1 MYGQRTQAS
10 YGGMEAL
17 ISQLLPVASRKSF
30 KKHAILLYQGEAPRT
45 AFVLLKGTVKV
56 YSING
61 AGEEQVVDFHSQHDV
76 FPASWLFGKASTT
89 LYYYE
94 ALTDCEVLTV
104 ARDQLQQILIANPL
118 CVHHMLDY
126 YATSYVSTLMRV
138 TALEQSRAR
147 EKIMFTLY
155 YLLFRY
161 GREVRPG
168 IFVVGLSLTH
178 AVIASLVGLTRE
190 TTTTELSK
198 LRREGVV
205 TYRSHTYTVSKPKLE
220 RLLGEDSFQNLII

>member
-1 MYGQRTQAS
+1 MDAFIAELT
-10 YGGMEAL
+10 
-17 ISQLLPVASRKSF
+17 PVASKKAF

-45 AFVLLKGTVKV
+45 AFVLLKGTVKI

-61 AGEEQVVDFHSQHDV
+61 AGEEQVVDFHTQHDM

-94 ALTDCEVLTV
+94 ALTDCEVLAIPREELRQKMTSQ
-104 ARDQLQQILIANPL
+104 RDYMRYTI
-118 CVHHMLDY
+118 DY
-126 YATSYVSTLMRV
+126 YATNYVGALMRV

-147 EKIMFTLY
+147 DKIMFTLY

-161 GREVRPG
+161 GREVRAG
-168 IFVVGLSLTH
+168 VFVIGLALTH

-190 TTTTELSK
+190 TTTTELNRLKRQGAVSYS
-198 LRREGVV
+198 
-205 TYRSHTYTVSKPKLE
+205 THTYTINKAKLE
-220 RLLGEDSFQNLII
+220 HLMGEDSFRNLKVHA